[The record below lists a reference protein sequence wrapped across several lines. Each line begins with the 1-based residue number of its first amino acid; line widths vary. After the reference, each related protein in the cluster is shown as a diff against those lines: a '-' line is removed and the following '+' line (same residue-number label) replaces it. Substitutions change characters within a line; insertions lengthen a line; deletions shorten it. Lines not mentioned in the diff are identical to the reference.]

1 MNFINIAIIL
11 FSVSLNT
18 FAQLFLKKGADSCIA
33 GKTIGLEVLVLCAT
47 NLYFWLG
54 FLCYAISILSWI
66 FVLSK
71 MSVSLAYPFLSF
83 GFVLSVF
90 LAYFLLGEPLTL
102 SKIAGVLLICCG
114 LFVLSFNGR

>member
-1 MNFINIAIIL
+1 MSFIQILVIL

-18 FAQLFLKKGADSCIA
+18 FAQLFLKKGADTCIA
-33 GKTIGLEVLVLCAT
+33 GKTITFDIFLLCIS

-66 FVLSK
+66 FILGK

-83 GFVLSVF
+83 GFVLSMI
-90 LAYFLLGEPLTL
+90 LAYFLFGEPITATKVMGIGLICFGLFTL
-102 SKIAGVLLICCG
+102 S
-114 LFVLSFNGR
+114 FSGR

>member
-1 MNFINIAIIL
+1 MSYINIGIIL

-18 FAQLFLKKGADSCIA
+18 FAQLFLKKGADTCIA
-33 GKTIGLEVLVLCAT
+33 GRVLNIETLFLCIS

-90 LAYFLLGEPLTL
+90 LAYFLLGEPITL
-102 SKIAGVLLICCG
+102 SKIIGVLLICAG
-114 LFVLSFNGR
+114 LIALSVNGR